1 MLSIDYDHDY
11 FPPRMLASADR
22 RLTTSWGDV
31 LWAALTVGRPDLYHV
46 FRFGNPSLH
55 EAIFRLSMV
64 RMALEQRNWRG
75 RLWRTDAF
83 KHMDP
88 TERGAINYFLGLVF
102 CKLFA
107 SEKLGAPWCLH
118 LDVWR
123 HTLNPTLLA
132 GRSRPDL
139 VAQNAVS
146 GAWYAFESK
155 GRASVPRN
163 NEKVRA
169 KAQAS
174 RLVRVGRRSCRLH
187 VGAISYYSG
196 DVLRFY
202 WRDPEADGRNEVKIP
217 EPKNE
222 WRMYYAPFAALY
234 RANAGNL
241 KSPSPN
247 ASVVV
252 RELDV
257 NLRIHPAIWELIAAE
272 RWVEARAMASELRE
286 QFENAGYHP
295 DGLGV
300 SAGKSWHVERRTRRK
315 L

>member
-1 MLSIDYDHDY
+1 
-11 FPPRMLASADR
+11 
-22 RLTTSWGDV
+22 
-31 LWAALTVGRPDLYHV
+31 
-46 FRFGNPSLH
+46 
-55 EAIFRLSMV
+55 
-64 RMALEQRNWRG
+64 
-75 RLWRTDAF
+75 
-83 KHMDP
+83 MDP
-88 TERGAINYFLGLVF
+88 TEKGAINYFLGLAF

-123 HTLNPTLLA
+123 HVLNPTLLS

-139 VAQNAVS
+139 VAQHAVS
-146 GAWYAFESK
+146 GEWYAFESK
-155 GRASVPRN
+155 GRASVPTSS
-163 NEKVRA
+163 EKARA

-202 WRDPEADGRNEVKIP
+202 WRDPEADGRNEIKLP
-217 EPKNE
+217 EPKDE
-222 WRMYYAPFAALY
+222 WRMYYAPFVALY
-234 RANAGNL
+234 RANGGDVGART
-241 KSPSPN
+241 PN
-247 ASVVV
+247 GFVTV

-257 NLRIHPAIWELIAAE
+257 NLRVHPAIWKLIGAE
-272 RWVEARAMASELRE
+272 QWSQARTMASELRE
-286 QFENAGYHP
+286 QFVEEGYQP

-300 SAGKSWHVERRTRRK
+300 FAGESWDSEGRAKRR